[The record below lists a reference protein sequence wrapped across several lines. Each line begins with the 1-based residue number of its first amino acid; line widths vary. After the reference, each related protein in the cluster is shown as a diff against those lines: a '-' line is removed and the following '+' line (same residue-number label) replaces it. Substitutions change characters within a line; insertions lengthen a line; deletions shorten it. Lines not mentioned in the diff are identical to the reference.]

1 MSGFLE
7 KYNTDEVFLRSLI
20 ASLLRSFNE
29 KLKYRQ
35 VNDQQQILE
44 IFVPFFYSLTG
55 DEPFLQDAFMHY
67 RNCETDL
74 LLAEGNYDVV
84 PRGIVS
90 IGTTEINTQSLG
102 NKYVRTSYAVETVKG
117 EMKTFSSYTNSV
129 PLNVNFDVS
138 IKVDTLLDA
147 FKIYQA
153 VVTTFYKTYPFSF
166 EFEGYRVP
174 AQVGFPESYEMTKQL
189 EFTYL
194 SNPQLIEFRFSVA
207 VETYFPERDLT
218 TERFR
223 GNLMQAGIKMEEV
236 VNARAFKQNSNEI
249 L

>member
-20 ASLLRSFNE
+20 TAFLRTLNE

-44 IFVPFFYSLTG
+44 VFVPFYYSMTG
-55 DEPFLQDAFMHY
+55 DEPFLQDFFLHY
-67 RNCETDL
+67 RNCETDA
-74 LLAEGNYDVV
+74 LLAEGNYDVI
-84 PRGIVS
+84 PRGIVT
-90 IGTTEINTQSLG
+90 IGASEINTQSLG
-102 NKYVRTSYAVETVKG
+102 NKFVRTSYAVETVKG
-117 EMKTFSSYTNSV
+117 EMKTFSSYTNSI
-129 PLNVNFDVS
+129 PLSISFDIT

-147 FKIYQA
+147 FKIYQSTL
-153 VVTTFYKTYPFSF
+153 TTFYKTYPFSF
-166 EFEGYRVP
+166 EFEGYRIP
-174 AQVGFPESYEMTKQL
+174 AQVGFPEGYEMSKQL

-194 SNPQLIEFRFSVA
+194 TNPQLIDFKFSVA
-207 VETYFPERDLT
+207 CETYFPERDLT

-223 GNLMQAGIKMEEV
+223 GNLMQAGIKMEEI